1 MYIISEYNLILVL
14 TFCNLPFHKKGRIVI
29 KFYFVMLKFSLTS
42 FCSFQFRK
50 LYLGKIV
57 FYMYVIDI

>member
-29 KFYFVMLKFSLTS
+29 KSYFVMLKFFSYFFL
-42 FCSFQFRK
+42 FFPIQ
-50 LYLGKIV
+50 KIV
-57 FYMYVIDI
+57 LG